1 MKTKRLSFS
10 AMMAAL
16 ATVLMLVGYFPYLTY
31 AVPCVASLPI
41 MVVLIELNKKS
52 AIYTYIASILPVFL
66 FCEPE
71 SKLLYLC
78 FVGFYPVLKAVF
90 EGLKSRA
97 LEFVLKFVS
106 FNLGVVVIYLLSKF
120 VFGISFEDLGELG
133 RYGAVIFL
141 VLANLV
147 FLAYDFC
154 LSKMAVYYM
163 YRLHLSV
170 QKLLK

>member
-1 MKTKRLSFS
+1 
-10 AMMAAL
+10 MAAL

-41 MVVLIELNKKS
+41 MVVLIEFNKKS
-52 AIYTYIASILPVFL
+52 ALYTYIASILPVFL

-78 FVGFYPVLKAVF
+78 FVGFYPVLKAIL
-90 EGLKSRA
+90 EGLKSRI
-97 LEFVLKFVS
+97 LEFILKFVA
-106 FNLGVVVIYLLSKF
+106 FNIGVAIIYLLSRF
-120 VFGISFEDLGELG
+120 VFGISFDDLGELG
-133 RYGAVIFL
+133 KYGSVIF
-141 VLANLV
+141 VTLANLV

-163 YRLHLSV
+163 YRLHSSV
-170 QKLLK
+170 QKFLK

>member
-16 ATVLMLVGYFPYLTY
+16 ATVLMLIGYFPYLTY
-31 AVPCVASLPI
+31 TVPCVASLPI

-52 AIYTYIASILPVFL
+52 AFYTYIASVLPVFL

-78 FVGFYPVLKAVF
+78 FVGFYPVLKAIF
-90 EGLKSRA
+90 EGFKSRIA
-97 LEFVLKFVS
+97 EFILKFVS
-106 FNLGVVVIYLLSKF
+106 FNIGIAIIYLLSRF
-120 VFGISFEDLGELG
+120 VFGISFDDLGELG
-133 RYGAVIFL
+133 KYGAIVFL
-141 VLANLV
+141 VLANFV
-147 FLAYDFC
+147 FLAYDLC

-163 YRLHLSV
+163 YRLHSSV
-170 QKLLK
+170 QKFLK

>member
-52 AIYTYIASILPVFL
+52 ALYTYIASILPVFL

-78 FVGFYPVLKAVF
+78 FVGFYPVLKAIL
-90 EGLKSRA
+90 EGLKSRI
-97 LEFVLKFVS
+97 LEFIFKFVA
-106 FNLGVVVIYLLSKF
+106 FNIGVAIIYLLSRF
-120 VFGISFEDLGELG
+120 VFGISFDDLGELG
-133 RYGAVIFL
+133 KYGSVIF
-141 VLANLV
+141 VTLANLV

-163 YRLHLSV
+163 YRLHSSV
-170 QKLLK
+170 QKFLK